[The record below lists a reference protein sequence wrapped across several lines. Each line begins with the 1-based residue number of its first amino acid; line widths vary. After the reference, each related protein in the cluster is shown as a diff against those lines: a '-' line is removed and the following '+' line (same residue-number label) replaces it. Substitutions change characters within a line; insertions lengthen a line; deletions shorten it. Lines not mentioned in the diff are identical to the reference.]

1 MSMSDPFSPFATTGL
16 NPASAPI
23 SSIFAGSPALKGLEG
38 PSSEIGNA
46 APYHP
51 DHPLFWVAG
60 ILLAT
65 FGLIGANSA
74 LRIGKFKASVQA
86 GNNP

>member
-1 MSMSDPFSPFATTGL
+1 MTVTDPFSPFATTGL
-16 NPASAPI
+16 NPGAAP
-23 SSIFAGSPALKGLEG
+23 APPMYGGAPALRGLEG
-38 PSSEIGNA
+38 PSTALGSA

-60 ILLAT
+60 IILVT

-74 LRIGKFKASVQA
+74 VRIGKFKARVSA
-86 GNNP
+86 GNA